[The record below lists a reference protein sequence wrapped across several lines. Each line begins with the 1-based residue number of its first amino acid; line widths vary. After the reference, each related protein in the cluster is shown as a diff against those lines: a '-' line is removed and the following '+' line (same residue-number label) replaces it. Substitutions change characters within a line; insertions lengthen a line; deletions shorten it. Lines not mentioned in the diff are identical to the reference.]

1 MAGDFLLSHEAAI
14 RGGAFATILVATAA
28 AELAAPRRRLT
39 VARGFRWPHNLSL
52 VVIDTLCLRFLFP
65 LLCVDIALIARENG
79 WGLFNQLGLPAL
91 AAIPLTVLAL
101 DLVIYGQHRAFHA
114 VPLLWR
120 LHMVHHADPD
130 IDVTTGGRFHP
141 FEIMLSMLLKMAVTL
156 VLGGAAVGVILFEV
170 LLNATTMFNHGNLS
184 LPRGVDRLLRAIVV
198 TPDMHRIHH
207 SVRREETN
215 SNFGFNVPWW
225 DRLFGTYRDQP
236 QDGHAAMTIGLRQ
249 FHDKHRQSLGWMLVL
264 PFIGTP
270 GDYPRRSAAALLQT
284 SSPPPAPSEPT

>member
-14 RGGAFATILVATAA
+14 RVGAFTAILAATAA
-28 AELAAPRRRLT
+28 AELAAPRRALT
-39 VARGFRWPHNLSL
+39 VGRGFRWPRNLSL
-52 VVIDTLCLRFLFP
+52 VAIDTLCLRFLFP
-65 LLCVDIALIARENG
+65 LLAVQTAFIARENG
-79 WGLFNQLGLPAL
+79 WGLFNQLDLPAV

-101 DLVIYGQHRAFHA
+101 DLVIYAQHRAFHA

-141 FEIMLSMLLKMAVTL
+141 IEIMLSMLLKMAVTL
-156 VLGGAAVGVILFEV
+156 VIGGAAVGVIVFEV
-170 LLNATTMFNHGNLS
+170 LLNATTMFNHGNVA
-184 LPRGVDRLLRAIVV
+184 LPRGVDRLLRAVVV
-198 TPDMHRIHH
+198 TPDMHRVHH

-249 FHDKHRQSLGWMLVL
+249 FQDKRRQSLGWMLVL

-270 GDYPRRSAAALLQT
+270 GDYPRRTAALLQT
-284 SSPPPAPSEPT
+284 SPPPPAPSEPT

>member
-14 RGGAFATILVATAA
+14 RGGAFAAILAATAA
-28 AELAAPRRRLT
+28 AELAAPRRPLT
-39 VARGFRWPHNLSL
+39 VGRGVRWPRNLSL
-52 VVIDTLCLRFLFP
+52 VAIDALCLRFLFP
-65 LLCVDIALIARENG
+65 LLAVQTALIARENG
-79 WGLFNQLGLPAL
+79 WGLFTQLDLPAV

-101 DLVIYGQHRAFHA
+101 DLVIYAQHRAFHA

-120 LHMVHHADPD
+120 LHMVHHADLD

-141 FEIMLSMLLKMAVTL
+141 FEIILSMLLKMAVVL

-184 LPRGVDRLLRAIVV
+184 LPRAVDRLLRTVVV

-236 QDGHAAMTIGLRQ
+236 QDGHMTMTIGLRQ
-249 FHDKHRQSLGWMLVL
+249 FLDKRRQSLGWMLML
-264 PFIGTP
+264 PFVGTP
-270 GDYPRRSAAALLQT
+270 GDYPRRSTGLLQT
-284 SSPPPAPSEPT
+284 SPPPPAPSEPT